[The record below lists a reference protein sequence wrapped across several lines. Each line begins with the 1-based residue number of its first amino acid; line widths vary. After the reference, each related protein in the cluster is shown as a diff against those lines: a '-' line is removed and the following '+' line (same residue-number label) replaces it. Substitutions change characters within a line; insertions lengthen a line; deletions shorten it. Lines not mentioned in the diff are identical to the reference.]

1 MTKRLF
7 FCVIFWA
14 INRSSF
20 SASKYVPLVDNL
32 STYACN
38 TCPSK
43 EGGVV
48 RWVLEADVMEQ
59 GTAGDVN
66 VGVGVGDFLVLGEDP
81 RGDLSKGPNNFE
93 ILIVRT
99 EFFAK
104 VELNGGSGVLR
115 SEYSMAKAKHGAL
128 GRELTANESFDLV
141 GVAGADAKNKF
152 EAGLIG
158 SSVKRP

>member
-1 MTKRLF
+1 MTQCLLF
-7 FCVIFWA
+7 CDVLWTVNWGPFP
-14 INRSSF
+14 
-20 SASKYVPLVDNL
+20 VPHDGTLVDDL
-32 STYACN
+32 STDSGDSG
-38 TCPSK
+38 PSK

-81 RGDLSKGPNNFE
+81 RGDLSKGPNDFE

-115 SEYSMAKAKHGAL
+115 SEYSMTKAKHGAL